1 MGNLCDQTTL
11 ANNMRA
17 LHTFLFIGLTAAV
30 IYLWFFRKP
39 EQIVTV
45 HETTKIVAETPIK
58 RLSSFVDTHL
68 DKAFLPLEAKETL
81 MPSQEIVQI
90 RQTLKDLANQ
100 SNSAQDKRLYLLGIS
115 VCNKMIE
122 AVSVR
127 EQHNRRLADMR
138 RNPSESLLGKEDAER
153 KQRFFESNVIRS
165 WEEKADALRKQI
177 RLKYDEM
184 RLLER

>member
-1 MGNLCDQTTL
+1 
-11 ANNMRA
+11 
-17 LHTFLFIGLTAAV
+17 
-30 IYLWFFRKP
+30 
-39 EQIVTV
+39 
-45 HETTKIVAETPIK
+45 
-58 RLSSFVDTHL
+58 
-68 DKAFLPLEAKETL
+68 
-81 MPSQEIVQI
+81 
-90 RQTLKDLANQ
+90 
-100 SNSAQDKRLYLLGIS
+100 
-115 VCNKMIE
+115 MIE